1 MEIPETA
8 LDTLKQALILER
20 RGQAFYAKTA
30 EQASVP
36 GLKDIFTTLAE
47 EEGKHIEYLNE
58 RFASFG
64 KSGTF
69 PSGEASPP
77 EGSGRLADAVLTE
90 EIRNSIDAAAYEAA
104 AISAAIELEK
114 RAIRLY
120 SERAETAEDTKESE
134 FYRSLAVWED
144 GHLELLVKLNDE
156 LLESIWNEN
165 NYWPF

>member
-20 RGQAFYAKTA
+20 RGRAFYAKTA
-30 EQASVP
+30 EQTSVP
-36 GLKDIFTTLAE
+36 GLKDIFITLADE
-47 EEGKHIEYLNE
+47 EEKHIDYLNE
-58 RFASFG
+58 RFAEFG
-64 KSGTF
+64 RNGGF
-69 PSGEASPP
+69 PDGEASPP
-77 EGSGRLADAVLTE
+77 PGSGRLADAVLTE
-90 EIRNSIDAAAYEAA
+90 AIKSSIDAAEYEAA

-114 RAIRLY
+114 RSISLY
-120 SERAETAEDTKESE
+120 SDRAETAEDERERK

-156 LLESIWNEN
+156 ILESIWNEN

>member
-8 LDTLKQALILER
+8 IDTLKQALILER
-20 RGQAFYAKTA
+20 RGRAFYTKTA
-30 EQASVP
+30 EQSSVP
-36 GLKDIFTTLAE
+36 GLKDIFMTLAE

-58 RFASFG
+58 RFSEFG

-69 PSGEASPP
+69 PAGEAVPP
-77 EGSGRLADAVLTE
+77 ADSGRLADAVLTAG
-90 EIRNSIDAAAYEAA
+90 IKNSIDAAEYEAA

-114 RAIRLY
+114 RAISLY
-120 SERAETAEDTKESE
+120 SERAEGAEDERERK

-156 LLESIWNEN
+156 VLESIWNEN